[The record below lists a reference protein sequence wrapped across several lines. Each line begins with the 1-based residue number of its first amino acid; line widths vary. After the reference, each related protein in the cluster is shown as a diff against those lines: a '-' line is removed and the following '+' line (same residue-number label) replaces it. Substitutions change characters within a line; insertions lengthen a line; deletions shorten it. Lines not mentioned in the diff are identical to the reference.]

1 MRKGFHEP
9 NEKPR
14 RFYKQVTVGEA
25 AGDPGGFTVLL
36 DSRHLSA
43 PKGTRLVLPTRAVAD
58 QVAAEWAAQNDVIAL
73 GYMHAT
79 RLANT
84 AVEAIPASRDAVA
97 QSVADYAGSDLLCYL
112 ADKPEGLVASQRAA
126 WDPILAWA
134 AEAEGLAFVRSVGIV
149 HAAQPA
155 ATLARVKAIALEQDD
170 FGLAGLAFGASLLGS
185 AVLTLA
191 VLRGRLGGAAAFD
204 LSRVDEDWQER
215 QWGVDLEAAERTA
228 RLRGEAMMLER
239 WFKALASAA

>member
-14 RFYKQVTVGEA
+14 RFYKDVSVGDA
-25 AGDPGGFTVLL
+25 DGGFTVLL

-43 PKGTRLVLPTRAVAD
+43 PKGTRLVLPTRAAAE
-58 QVAAEWAAQNDVIAL
+58 QVAEEWAAQSDVIEL

-97 QSVADYAGSDLLCYL
+97 QAVADYAGSDLLCYL
-112 ADKPEGLVASQRAA
+112 ADKPEGLVASQRAG

-134 AEAEGLAFVRSVGIV
+134 DEAEGLPLIRSVGIV
-149 HAAQPA
+149 HAAQPPT
-155 ATLARVKAIALEQDD
+155 TLERVRQIALEQDD

-185 AVLTLA
+185 AILTLA
-191 VLRGRLGGAAAFD
+191 VLRGRLGGAAAYD
-204 LSRVDEDWQER
+204 LSRVDEEWQER
-215 QWGVDLEAAERTA
+215 QWGIDLEAAERTD
-228 RLRGEAMMLER
+228 RLRGEAVMLER
-239 WFKALASAA
+239 WFKALNNAA